1 MTTTKIFPR
10 ASVQLEVRKPD
21 GTAQILP
28 QVYADVTDA
37 WDDMLAL
44 QAEYGD
50 ANVRHIVAVG

>member
-1 MTTTKIFPR
+1 MTTTKTFPS

-21 GTAQILP
+21 GTAQIRP
-28 QVYADVTDA
+28 QVYANMTDA

-50 ANVRHIVAVG
+50 ANVRHIVA